1 MSTSPLDSRNSKYI
15 AKANLFRKV
24 DIIQVYVEDEDI
36 EDNAF
41 WRFFLQPYEKPHNVK
56 FKIST
61 LRDKQKTL
69 VGKCSLLSKFDD
81 EKLGKNLWLCID
93 SDYDD
98 LIKGYTVFSERITKN
113 KYIITTWWY
122 SIENLKCQPELLT
135 NNLLKV
141 TLSDIQEDDISK
153 VMNDLGQKLKI
164 PFILLLVMRE
174 QHDDRYTMSDFKQL
188 LSSIRFKE
196 GMIDDAILSDLL
208 SIWNLQNSD
217 CITQYSQNIQ
227 KWEGK
232 LSRLGF
238 SSEDYFQLYNGHH
251 LLDYVAISL
260 LKDKADRLRTQQK
273 SNISNGA
280 DAADR
285 KQTLLKEYD
294 NKTCRG
300 LSVHQRIE
308 QLINDNNQFPESSA
322 TKKIRQQ
329 IEEALR

>member
-1 MSTSPLDSRNSKYI
+1 MSTSPLDSRSSKYI

-24 DIIQVYVEDEDI
+24 NTIQVYVEDI

-41 WRFFLQPYEKPHNVK
+41 WRFFLQPYEKTHNVQ

-141 TLSDIQEDDISK
+141 TLSDIPEDDICK
-153 VMNDLGQKLKI
+153 IMNDLGQKLKI

-174 QHDDRYTMSDFKQL
+174 QHDARYTMSDFQQL

-196 GMIDDAILSDLL
+196 GVIDDAILSDLL
-208 SIWNLQNSD
+208 SKWNLRNSTY
-217 CITQYSQNIQ
+217 ITQYSSKIQ
-227 KWEGK
+227 EWEVK
-232 LSRLGF
+232 LSHLGF

-260 LKDKADRLRTQQK
+260 LKDKADRFRNQQK
-273 SNISNGA
+273 SIISNGA

-285 KQTLLKEYD
+285 KKTLLNEYD

>member
-1 MSTSPLDSRNSKYI
+1 MSTSPLDSRSSKYI

-24 DIIQVYVEDEDI
+24 NTIQVYVEDI

-41 WRFFLQPYEKPHNVK
+41 WRFFLQPYEKIHNVQ

-69 VGKCSLLSKFDD
+69 AGKCSLLSKFDD

-98 LIKGYTVFSERITKN
+98 LIEGYNAFSERITKN

-141 TLSDIQEDDISK
+141 TLSDIPEDDICK
-153 VMNDLGQKLKI
+153 VMNDLSQKLKI

-174 QHDDRYTMSDFKQL
+174 QHDKRYKMSDFQQL

-208 SIWNLQNSD
+208 SRWNLKNSD
-217 CITQYSQNIQ
+217 CITQYSQKIQ

-273 SNISNGA
+273 SNIRNGS

-322 TKKIRQQ
+322 TIRIRQQ